1 MRGDG
6 SWTAFG
12 HTAGHTSNDGNVCPQ
27 GTRCGPEFD
36 DSPRSA
42 GWRRLLSFSFS
53 LHAGKKA
60 ARERQFDSLLRVAA
74 DHLLR
79 VWRDGGTQG
88 LATALPFIHRDVQ
101 ESLSACRERGETL
114 GLASFHAGVTRAAV
128 VVRSVGAEDVEAAL
142 LALRSAER

>member
-1 MRGDG
+1 MATCALKAHVVARN
-6 SWTAFG
+6 STIHPA
-12 HTAGHTSNDGNVCPQ
+12 
-27 GTRCGPEFD
+27 
-36 DSPRSA
+36 
-42 GWRRLLSFSFS
+42 RR
-53 LHAGKKA
+53 
-60 ARERQFDSLLRVAA
+60 RPLLRVAA

-101 ESLSACRERGETL
+101 ESPSACRERGETL
-114 GLASFHAGVTRAAV
+114 GLAGFHAGVTRAAV